1 VSQHEPGE
9 RRELPFEPMFVSEAQ
24 RAVFDSL
31 SDDVVAVLVAVQQRL
46 QEVTDVEA
54 HLMGATFW

>member
-1 VSQHEPGE
+1 MSHEPAG
-9 RRELPFEPMFVSEAQ
+9 RRELPFEPMFASEAQ

-31 SDDVVAVLVAVQQRL
+31 SEDEIAVLVAVQRRL
-46 QEVTDVEA
+46 QETTDVEA